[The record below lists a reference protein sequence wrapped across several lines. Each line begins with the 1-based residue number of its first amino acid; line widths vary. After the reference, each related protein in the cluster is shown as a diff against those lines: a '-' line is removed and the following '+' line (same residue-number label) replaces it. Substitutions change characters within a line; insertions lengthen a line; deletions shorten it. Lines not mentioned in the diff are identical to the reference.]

1 MTLEAVAAVKVPPAE
16 VKEALASSEHRVV
29 ALDDAAAVHLGV
41 KMTEASPEQLAGRL
55 RALLGD
61 LLDRHDHPRGVPVY
75 PASYAPDV
83 KTFDALVE
91 ELGEAADW
99 ISLDDEPEA
108 EDPMAAMA
116 GLLGGAGVDLE
127 ALQQQMMGG
136 DPNAL
141 MESAMNLA
149 QQLADSG
156 KLGELQEAM
165 SGMLGGVDP
174 REMLAQSGV
183 DVAAIEQQVASMDAA
198 TLERLGVSPERMKQA
213 LEESGG
219 DPEAALAKLG
229 IGGEAPPAEGDGDEG

>member
-1 MTLEAVAAVKVPPAE
+1 MTLEAVAAVKVPPSE
-16 VKEALASSEHRVV
+16 VKEALSSSGQRVV
-29 ALDDAAAVHLGV
+29 ALEDGAAVHLGV
-41 KMTEASPEQLAGRL
+41 KMTEASPAQLAARL
-55 RALLGD
+55 RELLGD

-99 ISLDDEPEA
+99 VPIAEEDGE

-116 GLLGGAGVDLE
+116 GLLGGAGVDLG

-141 MESAMNLA
+141 MESAMQMA

-165 SGMLGGVDP
+165 SGMFGGMDP
-174 REMLAQSGV
+174 REMLAQSGIDV
-183 DVAAIEQQVASMDAA
+183 SEIEQRVAAMDEE
-198 TLERLGVSPERMKQA
+198 TLERLGVSPERMRRA
-213 LEESGG
+213 LEETGG
-219 DPEAALAKLG
+219 DPQAALEKLG
-229 IGGEAPPAEGDGDEG
+229 LTGPADDDE